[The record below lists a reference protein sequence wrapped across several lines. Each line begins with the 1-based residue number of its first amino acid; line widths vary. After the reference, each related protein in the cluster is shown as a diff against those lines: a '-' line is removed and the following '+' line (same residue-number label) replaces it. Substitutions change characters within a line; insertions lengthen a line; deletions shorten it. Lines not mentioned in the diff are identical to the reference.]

1 MIQSCEAP
9 SGSYI
14 ALRINFSDPQGI
26 KLREFQK
33 CRLQRQYTGKSGVG
47 FVYEGVWKQNWAGY
61 HGIVGQYW
69 SFMLWPYCIME
80 LLPKISENHK
90 AILKKKKST
99 IQSKTL
105 DKAFFFKQMRKG
117 AML

>member
-90 AILKKKKST
+90 AILKKKST